1 MMNDLRTVDPAVAA
15 AVEAEVKRQQ
25 EGIELIA
32 SENFVSPAL
41 LETVGSVLT
50 NKYAE
55 GYPGRRYY
63 GGCVHVDE
71 VERLA
76 IERAKDLFG
85 AEAAN
90 VQPHSGSNA
99 NMAVYMAELKPG
111 DRVLAMSLDH
121 GGHLTHGSPVNF
133 SGRLYD
139 AHSYGID
146 ESTGLINYDTIAAQA
161 EQVQPKMIIAGA
173 SAYSR
178 VIDFARFRAIADSV
192 GAVLLVDMA
201 HIAGLVASG
210 HHPSPVP
217 FADYVTTTTHKTLR
231 GPRGGLILMKQE
243 RAKKVNS
250 RIFPGIQGGPLMHV
264 IAAKAVAL
272 KEAAAPEFTAYC
284 EQVIR
289 NAQALA
295 ETLISEG
302 FQVVSGGTD
311 NHLLML
317 DVRSAKLTGKVAEQV
332 LQLADITTNKNMIPG
347 DPESPFVTSGLRLGS
362 PAMTTRGFGE
372 QEFVQ
377 VGRWIAKLLRHPED
391 AEMAGAV
398 RAEVNALCARF
409 PLPY

>member
-1 MMNDLRTVDPAVAA
+1 MMNDLRTVDPAVAV

-139 AHSYGID
+139 AYSYGID
-146 ESTGLINYDTIAAQA
+146 ESTGLINYDAIAAQA
-161 EQVQPKMIIAGA
+161 VQVQPKMIIAGA

-391 AEMAGAV
+391 AEMAGVV

>member
-1 MMNDLRTVDPAVAA
+1 
-15 AVEAEVKRQQ
+15 
-25 EGIELIA
+25 
-32 SENFVSPAL
+32 
-41 LETVGSVLT
+41 
-50 NKYAE
+50 
-55 GYPGRRYY
+55 
-63 GGCVHVDE
+63 
-71 VERLA
+71 
-76 IERAKDLFG
+76 
-85 AEAAN
+85 
-90 VQPHSGSNA
+90 
-99 NMAVYMAELKPG
+99 
-111 DRVLAMSLDH
+111 
-121 GGHLTHGSPVNF
+121 
-133 SGRLYD
+133 
-139 AHSYGID
+139 
-146 ESTGLINYDTIAAQA
+146 
-161 EQVQPKMIIAGA
+161 
-173 SAYSR
+173 
-178 VIDFARFRAIADSV
+178 
-192 GAVLLVDMA
+192 
-201 HIAGLVASG
+201 
-210 HHPSPVP
+210 
-217 FADYVTTTTHKTLR
+217 
-231 GPRGGLILMKQE
+231 
-243 RAKKVNS
+243 
-250 RIFPGIQGGPLMHV
+250 MHV

-272 KEAAAPEFTAYC
+272 KEAAAPEFRAYC